1 MIRRSEHPQHPPGT
15 SRGAEAPPLH
25 RIKRL
30 IAEGKLS
37 SDEYKNVHLHRIDG
51 SGVLDDYQA
60 SSRLNAEWDFFVRL
74 RDAGR
79 RTARSWLAAH
89 YPAIG
94 TRSTIDLQAAALG

>member
-1 MIRRSEHPQHPPGT
+1 M
-15 SRGAEAPPLH
+15 AFV
-25 RIKRL
+25 KRL

-51 SGVLDDYQA
+51 SGVFDDYQA